1 MNIDRLVYLYR
12 IILIDRELFEVIQKS
27 RWFYD
32 KSDKSEK
39 ER

>member
-12 IILIDRELFEVIQKS
+12 IILIDRELFEVIQKG